1 MVKIK
6 EAIVVEGRYDKNTL
20 SQILDATILET
31 SGFGIFKDKQQ
42 MDLLRRVAEKRGL
55 VVFTDSDGAG
65 FVIRNHIKSA
75 IPAKYLK
82 HAYTPDIFG
91 KERRKAAPGKEG
103 KLGVEGMNRDV
114 ILEALRRAGATFEGE
129 SVARG
134 GEITKQ
140 DMMQV
145 GLSGGKDSS
154 AKRIRL
160 MKLLNLPER
169 LSANAFLQ
177 ALNLLCTR
185 EEFFSLTEKLEQND
199 G

>member
-1 MVKIK
+1 
-6 EAIVVEGRYDKNTL
+6 
-20 SQILDATILET
+20 
-31 SGFGIFKDKQQ
+31 
-42 MDLLRRVAEKRGL
+42 
-55 VVFTDSDGAG
+55 
-65 FVIRNHIKSA
+65 
-75 IPAKYLK
+75 
-82 HAYTPDIFG
+82 
-91 KERRKAAPGKEG
+91 
-103 KLGVEGMNRDV
+103 MNREV

-129 SVARG
+129 SVTTG

-140 DMMQV
+140 DMMLV